1 MKRYEVFRSRDPQVS
16 FWLQKNGFQNQ
27 RSANKDEETRGKE
40 PRKRIEKMKKAT
52 RTKEVRFESMQVTIR
67 PNSDG
72 KILGLRSNKMETGRD
87 KERLKKKDKAPATMP
102 SQDLTERD
110 SYEMNEP
117 TKNSYR
123 LGNGIRSFS
132 SPLKVG
138 KLDEQVT
145 GKAGLHSI
153 TRRNSLLSLS
163 SERPSYI
170 PVLIRNN
177 NTRLRKYSFSEN
189 CTTTNTQ
196 QTGKREVRA
205 SERDN
210 PSEEAM
216 FKSNNTKLE
225 LGNVSLQQTTH
236 IINPRRVTRG
246 KSILHVETIRGA
258 NKYNEKRT
266 DDQLRKEIKT
276 CSNPQRTT
284 DTNGNH
290 ISINQRRTITG
301 SYSDGSDEDIGFK
314 LNEEDSLQSYSFE
327 MQQKA
332 VTHNYP
338 SSMYSARGNLLSW
351 LGEVN
356 KNNPQLWS

>member
-145 GKAGLHSI
+145 GKAGL
-153 TRRNSLLSLS
+153 
-163 SERPSYI
+163 
-170 PVLIRNN
+170 
-177 NTRLRKYSFSEN
+177 
-189 CTTTNTQ
+189 
-196 QTGKREVRA
+196 
-205 SERDN
+205 
-210 PSEEAM
+210 
-216 FKSNNTKLE
+216 TK
-225 LGNVSLQQTTH
+225 
-236 IINPRRVTRG
+236 I
-246 KSILHVETIRGA
+246 
-258 NKYNEKRT
+258 
-266 DDQLRKEIKT
+266 
-276 CSNPQRTT
+276 
-284 DTNGNH
+284 
-290 ISINQRRTITG
+290 
-301 SYSDGSDEDIGFK
+301 
-314 LNEEDSLQSYSFE
+314 
-327 MQQKA
+327 
-332 VTHNYP
+332 
-338 SSMYSARGNLLSW
+338 
-351 LGEVN
+351 
-356 KNNPQLWS
+356 